1 MMRIF
6 LPILVALALA
16 APAMAECAKPEA
28 LARFA
33 GKQPFVQTR
42 TLKGMSRP
50 LKSTGEVEVTKDSAI
65 WRVLTPMAITTR
77 ISPAGI
83 TQSVD
88 GGPEQPMGP
97 SAGANPFLNETGLLD
112 LLKGDLSR
120 MDARYEVARE
130 ARAKPE
136 GWKLNLKPK
145 SAQLSPYVSAVR
157 VEGCKRVEAI
167 AVDQANGD
175 SIRIEL
181 TGAPGGSG
189 G

>member
-1 MMRIF
+1 MRIV
-6 LPILVALALA
+6 LPLLIALAVS
-16 APAMAECAKPEA
+16 APAAMAECARPEA
-28 LARFA
+28 LAHLS

-42 TLKGMSRP
+42 TLKGMTRP
-50 LKSTGEVEVTKDSAI
+50 LKSTGEVEATTDSMI
-65 WRVLTPMAITTR
+65 WRVLTPMKIVTR

-88 GGPEQPMGP
+88 GGPEEKLGP
-97 SAGANPFLNETGLLD
+97 AGSSNPFLTETGLLD
-112 LLKGDLSR
+112 LLKGDLSKI
-120 MDARYEVARE
+120 DTRYDVTRE

-136 GWKLNLKPK
+136 GWKMSLQPK

-157 VEGCKRVEAI
+157 IEGCKRVEAI

-181 TGAPGGSG
+181 TGATG
-189 G
+189 

>member
-1 MMRIF
+1 MRIV
-6 LPILVALALA
+6 LSILIALALA
-16 APAMAECAKPEA
+16 APAVAECAKPEA
-28 LARFA
+28 LAKLA

-50 LKSTGEVEVTKDSAI
+50 LKSAGEVEVTKDSAV

-77 ISPAGI
+77 ISPAGV

-88 GGPEQPMGP
+88 GGPEQPVGP
-97 SAGANPFLNETGLLD
+97 AAGSNPFLTETGLLE
-112 LLKGDLSR
+112 LLKGDLSK
-120 MDARYEVARE
+120 MDARYDVKRE
-130 ARAKPE
+130 TRAKPE

-157 VEGCKRVEAI
+157 IEGCKRIEAI

-181 TGAPGGSG
+181 AGASG
-189 G
+189 